1 MFSFASYLQRPG
13 FTEWFNRRDDYSTP
27 QHIAAESSDQP
38 TQSRPQPQPQTQE
51 QRSDTSASEL
61 LEDFDNGSEDEFDSE
76 SDYESESVGP
86 SLTCTSFSY

>member
-38 TQSRPQPQPQTQE
+38 TQSRPQPQSQE
-51 QRSDTSASEL
+51 QRSETLASEL
-61 LEDFDNGSEDEFDSE
+61 LGDFDNGSEDESDGE

-86 SLTCTSFSY
+86 SLTCTSISY